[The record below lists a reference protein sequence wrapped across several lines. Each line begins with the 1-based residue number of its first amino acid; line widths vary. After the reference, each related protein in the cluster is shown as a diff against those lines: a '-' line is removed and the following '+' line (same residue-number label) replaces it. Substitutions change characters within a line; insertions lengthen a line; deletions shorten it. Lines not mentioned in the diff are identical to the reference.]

1 MPSLLIVLAS
11 TRPER
16 AGEAVTDWLV
26 DRAKHHGGFDLDVV
40 DLREL
45 DLPFLDEP
53 EHPRFERY
61 RHDHTKAWSARVD
74 DADAVAF
81 VTPEYNHG
89 YPAPLKNA
97 LDYLSREW
105 AYKPAGIVSYG
116 GVSGGTRA
124 MLQLETVLAALK
136 MTPVVPAVNI
146 PFVATRLDDSGA
158 LDADEIMDGAV
169 DAMLDELVRVESA
182 LRPIRPRP
190 ATR

>member
-1 MPSLLIVLAS
+1 MPSLLVVLAS
-11 TRPER
+11 TRPKR
-16 AGEAVTDWLV
+16 AGEAVAGWLV
-26 DRAKHHGGFDLDVV
+26 ERAKHHGGFHLDVV

-53 EHPRFERY
+53 EHPRFGRY
-61 RHDHTKAWSARVD
+61 QHAHTKAWSERVD
-74 DADAVAF
+74 EADALAF

-146 PFVATRLDDSGA
+146 PFVGTRIGDDGD
-158 LDADEIMDGAV
+158 LVADEIMDGAAE
-169 DAMLDELVRVESA
+169 AMLDELVRVEAA
-182 LRPIRPRP
+182 LRPMRGP

>member
-1 MPSLLIVLAS
+1 MPSLLVVLAS
-11 TRPER
+11 TRPQR
-16 AGEAVTDWLV
+16 AGDAVAGWVV

-53 EHPRFERY
+53 EHPRFGRY
-61 RHDHTKAWSARVD
+61 QHAHTKAWSERVD
-74 DADAVAF
+74 DADAV
-81 VTPEYNHG
+81 VLITPEYNHG

-97 LDYLSREW
+97 LDFLSREW

-146 PFVATRLDDSGA
+146 PFVANRIDDDGV
-158 LDADEIMDGAV
+158 LDADQLMDGAV
-169 DAMLDELVRVESA
+169 AAMLDELVRVEA
-182 LRPIRPRP
+182 GLRSLR
-190 ATR
+190 ATRAS

>member
-1 MPSLLIVLAS
+1 MPSLLLVLAS
-11 TRPER
+11 TRPKR
-16 AGEAVTDWLV
+16 AGEAVADWLV
-26 DRAKHHGGFDLDVV
+26 DRTKHHGAFDLDVV

-53 EHPRFERY
+53 EHPRFGRY
-61 RHDHTKAWSARVD
+61 QHAHTRAWSERVD
-74 DADAVAF
+74 DADALAF

-97 LDYLSREW
+97 LDFLSREW

-146 PFVATRLDDSGA
+146 PFVATRLDDDGA
-158 LDADEIMDGAV
+158 LVADEIMDGAA
-169 DAMLDELVRVESA
+169 DAMLDELVRVESS
-182 LRPIRPRP
+182 LRLLRRTP
-190 ATR
+190 TR

>member
-1 MPSLLIVLAS
+1 MPSLLLVIAS
-11 TRPER
+11 TRPAR
-16 AGEAVTDWLV
+16 VGGAVGDWLV
-26 DRAKHHGGFDLDVV
+26 DRVKHHGSFDLDVV

-53 EHPRFERY
+53 EHPRFGRY
-61 RHDHTKAWSARVD
+61 RHDHTKAWSERVD
-74 DADAVAF
+74 DADAVVF

-97 LDYLSREW
+97 LDFLAREW

-136 MTPVVPAVNI
+136 MTPVVPAINI
-146 PFVATRLDDSGA
+146 PFVANRIADDGA
-158 LDADEIMDGAV
+158 LHADEIMDGAA
-169 DAMLDELVRVESA
+169 DAMLDELARVEAA
-182 LRPIRPRP
+182 LRPLRT